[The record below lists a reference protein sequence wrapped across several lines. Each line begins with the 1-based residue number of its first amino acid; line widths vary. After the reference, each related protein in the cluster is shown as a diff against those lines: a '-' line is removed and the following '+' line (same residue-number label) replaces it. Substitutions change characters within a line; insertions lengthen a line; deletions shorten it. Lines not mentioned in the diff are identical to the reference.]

1 MDRRT
6 FLQGGCG
13 VLVAASGCLGF
24 TRSTPPVTARE
35 ISIVN
40 QGCGDKQNTVSSDY
54 DASANQLHIDGTLS
68 GTQLCGG
75 LDITYAGSNPE
86 DRIIVEII
94 ITESEACDC
103 TRYYD
108 YEATVTFRETP
119 GVVAVAHS
127 APEEVLDMQ
136 AIVLDEE
143 TTVDSA

>member
-1 MDRRT
+1 M
-6 FLQGGCG
+6 
-13 VLVAASGCLGF
+13 
-24 TRSTPPVTARE
+24 TARE